1 MAGFGGFNEKKKKK
15 QKQGSGGSSAQSS
28 FSSKPVFVMPKIIQ
42 KERKE
47 K

>member
-1 MAGFGGFNEKKKKK
+1 MAGFGGYNEKKKKK
-15 QKQGSGGSSAQSS
+15 QKQGSSSAQSS
-28 FSSKPVFVMPKIIQ
+28 FSSKPVYVMPQVIK